1 MKKNLLY
8 IFSLA
13 SVLCSCN
20 DFLDKEPL
28 DAVPTDKYLLAESDL
43 AAYSANLYD
52 QLPSHTPGQYSMGV
66 FATDNN
72 SDNQAASNPNGS
84 FVKGE
89 TRVAQ
94 SGGAWDFG
102 KIRNV
107 NYFINKVRP
116 RLEAGELS
124 GVEANNMHYLGEM
137 YFFRCLYLLY

>member
-52 QLPSHTPGQYSMGV
+52 QLPPTL
-66 FATDNN
+66 
-72 SDNQAASNPNGS
+72 QANT
-84 FVKGE
+84 VWE
-89 TRVAQ
+89 
-94 SGGAWDFG
+94 
-102 KIRNV
+102 
-107 NYFINKVRP
+107 
-116 RLEAGELS
+116 
-124 GVEANNMHYLGEM
+124 YLQQTIIVTTKQQVIQTVH
-137 YFFRCLYLLY
+137 L

>member
-52 QLPSHTPGQYSMGV
+52 QLPTL
-66 FATDNN
+66 
-72 SDNQAASNPNGS
+72 QANT
-84 FVKGE
+84 VWE
-89 TRVAQ
+89 
-94 SGGAWDFG
+94 
-102 KIRNV
+102 
-107 NYFINKVRP
+107 
-116 RLEAGELS
+116 
-124 GVEANNMHYLGEM
+124 YLQQTIIVTTKQQVIQTVH
-137 YFFRCLYLLY
+137 L

>member
-52 QLPSHTPGQYSMGV
+52 QLPSHTPGQYSMG
-66 FATDNN
+66 
-72 SDNQAASNPNGS
+72 
-84 FVKGE
+84 E
-89 TRVAQ
+89 
-94 SGGAWDFG
+94 
-102 KIRNV
+102 
-107 NYFINKVRP
+107 
-116 RLEAGELS
+116 
-124 GVEANNMHYLGEM
+124 YLQQTIIVTTKQQVIQTVH
-137 YFFRCLYLLY
+137 L

>member
-72 SDNQAASNPNGS
+72 SDNKQQVTKRFICKGRNTCGS
-84 FVKGE
+84 K
-89 TRVAQ
+89 
-94 SGGAWDFG
+94 W
-102 KIRNV
+102 
-107 NYFINKVRP
+107 
-116 RLEAGELS
+116 
-124 GVEANNMHYLGEM
+124 
-137 YFFRCLYLLY
+137 RCLGFWENPECQLFHQ

>member
-52 QLPSHTPGQYSMGV
+52 QTSIPHSRPIQY
-66 FATDNN
+66 
-72 SDNQAASNPNGS
+72 GS
-84 FVKGE
+84 ICN
-89 TRVAQ
+89 RQ
-94 SGGAWDFG
+94 
-102 KIRNV
+102 
-107 NYFINKVRP
+107 
-116 RLEAGELS
+116 
-124 GVEANNMHYLGEM
+124 
-137 YFFRCLYLLY
+137 

>member
-52 QLPSHTPGQYSMGV
+52 QLPSHTPGQYSM
-66 FATDNN
+66 
-72 SDNQAASNPNGS
+72 
-84 FVKGE
+84 E
-89 TRVAQ
+89 
-94 SGGAWDFG
+94 
-102 KIRNV
+102 
-107 NYFINKVRP
+107 
-116 RLEAGELS
+116 
-124 GVEANNMHYLGEM
+124 YLQQTIIVTTKQQVIQTVH
-137 YFFRCLYLLY
+137 L

>member
-72 SDNQAASNPNGS
+72 SDNQAASNPNSS
-84 FVKGE
+84 FVK
-89 TRVAQ
+89 
-94 SGGAWDFG
+94 
-102 KIRNV
+102 
-107 NYFINKVRP
+107 
-116 RLEAGELS
+116 
-124 GVEANNMHYLGEM
+124 
-137 YFFRCLYLLY
+137 

>member
-52 QLPSHTPGQYSMGV
+52 QLPS
-66 FATDNN
+66 
-72 SDNQAASNPNGS
+72 QANT
-84 FVKGE
+84 VWE
-89 TRVAQ
+89 
-94 SGGAWDFG
+94 
-102 KIRNV
+102 
-107 NYFINKVRP
+107 
-116 RLEAGELS
+116 
-124 GVEANNMHYLGEM
+124 YLQQTIIVTTKQQVIQTVH
-137 YFFRCLYLLY
+137 L

>member
-52 QLPSHTPGQYSMGV
+52 QLPSHTPGQYR
-66 FATDNN
+66 
-72 SDNQAASNPNGS
+72 
-84 FVKGE
+84 E
-89 TRVAQ
+89 
-94 SGGAWDFG
+94 
-102 KIRNV
+102 
-107 NYFINKVRP
+107 
-116 RLEAGELS
+116 
-124 GVEANNMHYLGEM
+124 YLQQTIIVTTKQQVIQTVH
-137 YFFRCLYLLY
+137 L